1 MNGSSVNML
10 WIVWGVS
17 GLITML
23 LYGYRSMLTR
33 DEEGQIFL
41 DEAFA
46 HEKAVQ
52 TQIVARVQR
61 LQPVLTA
68 SLALTGIMTLAV
80 IGYYGWMVAKS
91 LM

>member
-1 MNGSSVNML
+1 MNVHSVSML

-17 GLITML
+17 ALITML
-23 LYGYRSMLTR
+23 LYGFRAMLTR

-61 LQPVLTA
+61 LQPVLMI
-68 SLALTGIMTLAV
+68 SLSLTMLLTLAV
-80 IGYYGWMVAKS
+80 VSYYGWIVYRS
-91 LM
+91 LF

>member
-1 MNGSSVNML
+1 MNMNSVSML
-10 WIVWGVS
+10 WIVWGVCA
-17 GLITML
+17 LITML
-23 LYGYRSMLTR
+23 LYAYRSMLTR

-61 LQPVLTA
+61 LLPVLMVSLGLTVVMTA
-68 SLALTGIMTLAV
+68 AV
-80 IGYYGWMVAKS
+80 LGYYGWLVFKS
-91 LM
+91 LA

>member
-1 MNGSSVNML
+1 MNMNSVSML
-10 WIVWGVS
+10 WIVWGVCA
-17 GLITML
+17 LFTML
-23 LYGYRSMLTR
+23 LYAYRSMLTR

-61 LQPVLTA
+61 LQPVLMVSLGLTVVMTA
-68 SLALTGIMTLAV
+68 AV
-80 IGYYGWMVAKS
+80 LGYYGWLVFKS
-91 LM
+91 LA

>member
-1 MNGSSVNML
+1 MNMNSVSML
-10 WIVWGVS
+10 WIVWGVCA
-17 GLITML
+17 LITML
-23 LYGYRSMLTR
+23 LYAYRSMLTR

-61 LQPVLTA
+61 LQPVLMVSLGLTVVMTA
-68 SLALTGIMTLAV
+68 AV
-80 IGYYGWMVAKS
+80 LGYYGWLVFKS
-91 LM
+91 LA

>member
-1 MNGSSVNML
+1 
-10 WIVWGVS
+10 
-17 GLITML
+17 ML
-23 LYGYRSMLTR
+23 LYAYRSMLTR

-61 LQPVLTA
+61 LQPVLMVSLGLTVVMTA
-68 SLALTGIMTLAV
+68 AV
-80 IGYYGWMVAKS
+80 LGYYGWLVFKS
-91 LM
+91 LA